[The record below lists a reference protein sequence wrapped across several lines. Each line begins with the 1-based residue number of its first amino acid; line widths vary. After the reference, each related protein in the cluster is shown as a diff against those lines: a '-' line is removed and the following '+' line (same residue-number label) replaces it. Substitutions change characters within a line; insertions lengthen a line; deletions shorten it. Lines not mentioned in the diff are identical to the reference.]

1 VVALWPPGGLQ
12 GPPQR
17 QLTGQRGEIKMLCVC
32 KLTLRGGYYNHA
44 LGRVAYLFNKEIL
57 SIQGHAVMFVKILA
71 NPFIGKRI
79 MNI

>member
-1 VVALWPPGGLQ
+1 
-12 GPPQR
+12 
-17 QLTGQRGEIKMLCVC
+17 MLCVC

-57 SIQGHAVMFVKILA
+57 SIQRHAFMFVKILA